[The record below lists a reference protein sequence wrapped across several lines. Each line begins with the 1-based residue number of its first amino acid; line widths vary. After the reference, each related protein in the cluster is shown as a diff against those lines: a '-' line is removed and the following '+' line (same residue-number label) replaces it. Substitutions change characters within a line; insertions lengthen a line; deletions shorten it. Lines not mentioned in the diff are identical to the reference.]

1 MSGVW
6 LDKDFEAPVVPP
18 SDANLTVW
26 YKFDNPSDGYAGL
39 IDSSTMGYHGIAV
52 NDVNVHAGMLT
63 LMNENTWPTLGY
75 TTKDAWDY
83 PAKMNAVEIP
93 FPNQVDVWNSSY
105 TIFIEARTH
114 LDNTGLAYDD
124 VWPIMYMSVS
134 DSLTGATC
142 EFETTWYQPYQ
153 LLINTGLNDP
163 NEWAANADHACAG
176 SSAEDGNVAD
186 ANWHKIVWSYDAGSG
201 WHKCYV
207 DVYGNG
213 GFEPWDETPYEFD
226 NSLDP
231 GKTWK
236 TLIGASYGR
245 GSTGVIY
252 EEGTSFMT
260 GDVNEI
266 RIYDYAVSLGEALA
280 LLGQEGVM
288 YVPLNSPANYVP
300 KDPCDS
306 ADPNLGSGA
315 LDPNN
320 LDIINFRDYL
330 VIANNW
336 LEEILWPI
344 E

>member
-1 MSGVW
+1 
-6 LDKDFEAPVVPP
+6 
-18 SDANLTVW
+18 
-26 YKFDNPSDGYAGL
+26 
-39 IDSSTMGYHGIAV
+39 
-52 NDVNVHAGMLT
+52 
-63 LMNENTWPTLGY
+63 
-75 TTKDAWDY
+75 
-83 PAKMNAVEIP
+83 MNAVEIP
-93 FPNQVDVWNSSY
+93 FPSSVDVWNNSY

-114 LDNTGLAYDD
+114 QDNTGLAYEN
-124 VWPIMYMSVS
+124 VWPIMYLAVTDPAGAWCASEITFYHAYQVLI
-134 DSLTGATC
+134 DQGLTG
-142 EFETTWYQPYQ
+142 P
-153 LLINTGLNDP
+153 GD
-163 NEWAANADHACAG
+163 WAASADHACIG
-176 SSAEDGNVAD
+176 SSAQYGTVAD
-186 ANWHKIVWSYDAGSG
+186 ANWHKIVWTYDAGSG

-207 DVYGNG
+207 DVYGDG

-226 NSLDP
+226 NGLNPSKP
-231 GKTWK
+231 WK
-236 TLIGASYGR
+236 TLIGASYGK

-280 LLGQEGVM
+280 LLGQEGIM

-336 LEEILWPI
+336 LEEILWPL